1 MKEKIERKLNL
12 ASDGSAGVDDENS
25 RLKDNR
31 SQIENVTIESKDL
44 LSKPIIESEE
54 FVSILG
60 VKLPKGLGGNETP
73 NKKRF
78 ADIERSLTNEDLR
91 LMQKIALAIKLNQ
104 PILIEEYSGSG
115 KTTKVEHICALTE
128 NPMFYANCHDFDT
141 DVLIGKMTTNEKTK
155 SGFGWQ
161 DGIVMKA
168 VRNGGILF
176 LDEYNF
182 MRGETRARMHEILDA
197 LLRGKEK
204 ISLIENNGELV
215 EVNPNLRIV
224 AAQNPPGG
232 EFGNREVL
240 DPAQYT
246 RFIQIKG
253 PSRMSK
259 ETKLARTLGFL
270 GKDNAIT
277 ISKEDYLLA
286 EARLTPE
293 QLAEID
299 GIEEIFEKFVEFEEG
314 VVEMVAKRKAGAD
327 QSQPIYF
334 AFQRDIER
342 VRQFVQMFFN
352 GDINETFQKA
362 LKYYYVERFE
372 SETDRLK
379 IEEMIK
385 KVAYMPKQ
393 ESKRK
398 GTKREKPAEEKRAE
412 TTTIEK
418 PIEKSAKSST
428 KDIIDSMLKK
438 GSIPEKIREKIT
450 SAKEKILKSSESLS
464 PSEAKEILKQDFLG
478 KEEIERAFDIKIED
492 KDIPEIPFTKEDIEK
507 AKELGQFL
515 ILRTDKIDK
524 KTPLTIE
531 NLNKHL
537 KGKTKEGGKILYSD
551 SYKSEDLYKT
561 EIPKLSWALTSK
573 ELIPDSTSKNYLQQ
587 TELIVKYLK
596 EKVFKDTDISE
607 SYQQAI
613 TEFEAQKDEIEKL
626 MTTDWKKAAEKL
638 EKLQINQ
645 LTRQTPVETIYDLIA
660 YLHTNN
666 QRLLENKYTWT
677 KRRDSVGKLV
687 IVGSFDS
694 LGAYLYG
701 WVPGNSDGNLGVS
714 FSRSL

>member
-464 PSEAKEILKQDFLG
+464 PSEAKEILKQDFL
-478 KEEIERAFDIKIED
+478 
-492 KDIPEIPFTKEDIEK
+492 
-507 AKELGQFL
+507 
-515 ILRTDKIDK
+515 
-524 KTPLTIE
+524 
-531 NLNKHL
+531 
-537 KGKTKEGGKILYSD
+537 
-551 SYKSEDLYKT
+551 
-561 EIPKLSWALTSK
+561 
-573 ELIPDSTSKNYLQQ
+573 
-587 TELIVKYLK
+587 
-596 EKVFKDTDISE
+596 
-607 SYQQAI
+607 
-613 TEFEAQKDEIEKL
+613 
-626 MTTDWKKAAEKL
+626 
-638 EKLQINQ
+638 
-645 LTRQTPVETIYDLIA
+645 
-660 YLHTNN
+660 
-666 QRLLENKYTWT
+666 
-677 KRRDSVGKLV
+677 
-687 IVGSFDS
+687 
-694 LGAYLYG
+694 
-701 WVPGNSDGNLGVS
+701 
-714 FSRSL
+714 

>member
-1 MKEKIERKLNL
+1 MSRFELLKPKKKTDEPSSDKEGILDIKKQEKEAEAMWILEEIEREAETIK
-12 ASDGSAGVDDENS
+12 VKDDAYYQ
-25 RLKDNR
+25 R
-31 SQIENVTIESKDL
+31 V
-44 LSKPIIESEE
+44 
-54 FVSILG
+54 
-60 VKLPKGLGGNETP
+60 
-73 NKKRF
+73 
-78 ADIERSLTNEDLR
+78 AER
-91 LMQKIALAIKLNQ
+91 
-104 PILIEEYSGSG
+104 
-115 KTTKVEHICALTE
+115 
-128 NPMFYANCHDFDT
+128 
-141 DVLIGKMTTNEKTK
+141 
-155 SGFGWQ
+155 
-161 DGIVMKA
+161 MK
-168 VRNGGILF
+168 
-176 LDEYNF
+176 
-182 MRGETRARMHEILDA
+182 
-197 LLRGKEK
+197 
-204 ISLIENNGELV
+204 
-215 EVNPNLRIV
+215 
-224 AAQNPPGG
+224 Q
-232 EFGNREVL
+232 
-240 DPAQYT
+240 
-246 RFIQIKG
+246 
-253 PSRMSK
+253 
-259 ETKLARTLGFL
+259 
-270 GKDNAIT
+270 
-277 ISKEDYLLA
+277 
-286 EARLTPE
+286 
-293 QLAEID
+293 
-299 GIEEIFEKFVEFEEG
+299 
-314 VVEMVAKRKAGAD
+314 
-327 QSQPIYF
+327 
-334 AFQRDIER
+334 
-342 VRQFVQMFFN
+342 
-352 GDINETFQKA
+352 
-362 LKYYYVERFE
+362 VERMF
-372 SETDRLK
+372 
-379 IEEMIK
+379 
-385 KVAYMPKQ
+385 
-393 ESKRK
+393 
-398 GTKREKPAEEKRAE
+398 
-412 TTTIEK
+412 
-418 PIEKSAKSST
+418 
-428 KDIIDSMLKK
+428 
-438 GSIPEKIREKIT
+438 
-450 SAKEKILKSSESLS
+450 SESLS